1 MSLEGKVAL
10 VTGASHPRGMG
21 AAVAAKLASLGA
33 AVGLVDLE
41 STADALAERTA
52 SIVASGGRALA
63 VHADATDPDSV
74 RSGVA
79 TVVDELG
86 APDILVNNAGV
97 GIGSHRLLENSEEIW
112 SQTLAVNLMGVNR
125 FSCAVIPHMQTA
137 GGGAIV
143 NNASVAGLGGM
154 LGIPAPYTASKHA
167 VIGLTKAIAVE
178 FGPDNI
184 RCVAICPGSVKTQL
198 HDRVM
203 ELHMDTYDLTYEEA
217 EAFEVGAIPLGY
229 SCEPEEVAGV
239 VAFLVG
245 PEGRYLTGVS
255 IPIAGG
261 MAPGL

>member
-1 MSLEGKVAL
+1 MSLEGKVAV

-41 STADALAERTA
+41 STADALAERTVGIA
-52 SIVASGGRALA
+52 ASGGRALA

-74 RSGVA
+74 RSCVA
-79 TVVDELG
+79 AVVDELG
-86 APDILVNNAGV
+86 APEILVNNAGV

-125 FSCAVIPHMQTA
+125 FSCAVIPHMQSA
-137 GGGAIV
+137 GGGVIV

-178 FGPDNI
+178 FGSDNI

-255 IPIAGG
+255 IPVAGG